1 MKYKVNPLI
10 KDCYNYTEAIL
21 KARGVEDINSFLSF
35 SYDNIQSPYDLDGM
49 EECAKWLYLGI
60 NGNAKMAILVD
71 CDVDGFT
78 SSAILI
84 NYIKERNPSIQIDHY
99 LHEGKQHGLEDT
111 WEEMAQKNYD
121 LIIVPDAGSQDGE
134 FIEHLQIPVI
144 VLDHHEIAADA
155 YFPKNCFLSNNQASP
170 NYRNKA
176 LSGAGMAYQCCRV
189 LDDFYS
195 TPGAADRF
203 LDLAALGICA
213 DVMSGLSIENQ
224 AIWHKGFSDIQ
235 NYGLYYFIKH
245 QAFSMKGKVNP
256 TSIAWYIAPLIN
268 AVVRAGTMEEK
279 ELIFRA
285 FIDGNNVEPS
295 TKRGHKPGDTEITG
309 EKAARVASNCRNR
322 QNKTLDVGEKLIIQ
336 KITDEQLDAYPIILV
351 SLDEKEARQIPQEL
365 TGLVAMKIC
374 ATYGKPTLIGRGA
387 EEGEVRGS
395 IRNTAHSPIESL
407 KDFLEESGYFTML
420 AGHGNAAGFTIPTEN
435 IAPFLEYSKEK
446 LKDVQLNE
454 NTYLVDYVFSQNR
467 LNDIPVLAEELAKL
481 ENVWSSQVEEPYIAL
496 TNISITNDDVT
507 LMGAQKDSTK
517 IVLNNIA
524 IVKFKDA
531 DFAAEVSH
539 NSSSELNLVGR
550 VQINEYNGYR
560 NYQFIIEDYDIR
572 NNKYDF

>member
-1 MKYKVNPLI
+1 
-10 KDCYNYTEAIL
+10 
-21 KARGVEDINSFLSF
+21 
-35 SYDNIQSPYDLDGM
+35 
-49 EECAKWLYLGI
+49 
-60 NGNAKMAILVD
+60 
-71 CDVDGFT
+71 
-78 SSAILI
+78 
-84 NYIKERNPSIQIDHY
+84 
-99 LHEGKQHGLEDT
+99 
-111 WEEMAQKNYD
+111 
-121 LIIVPDAGSQDGE
+121 
-134 FIEHLQIPVI
+134 
-144 VLDHHEIAADA
+144 
-155 YFPKNCFLSNNQASP
+155 
-170 NYRNKA
+170 
-176 LSGAGMAYQCCRV
+176 
-189 LDDFYS
+189 
-195 TPGAADRF
+195 
-203 LDLAALGICA
+203 
-213 DVMSGLSIENQ
+213 
-224 AIWHKGFSDIQ
+224 
-235 NYGLYYFIKH
+235 
-245 QAFSMKGKVNP
+245 
-256 TSIAWYIAPLIN
+256 
-268 AVVRAGTMEEK
+268 
-279 ELIFRA
+279 
-285 FIDGNNVEPS
+285 
-295 TKRGHKPGDTEITG
+295 
-309 EKAARVASNCRNR
+309 
-322 QNKTLDVGEKLIIQ
+322 
-336 KITDEQLDAYPIILV
+336 
-351 SLDEKEARQIPQEL
+351 
-365 TGLVAMKIC
+365 MKIC
-374 ATYGKPTLIGRGA
+374 AAYGKPTLIGRGA

-435 IAPFLEYSKEK
+435 ITPFLEYSKEK

>member
-99 LHEGKQHGLEDT
+99 LHEGKQHGLEDM
-111 WEEMAQKNYD
+111 WELMAQKNYD
-121 LIIVPDAGSQDGE
+121 LIIVPDAGSQDGH
-134 FIEHLQIPVI
+134 FIEQLQIPVI
-144 VLDHHEIAADA
+144 VLDHHEIAANA

-170 NYRNKA
+170 KYRNKA
-176 LSGAGMAYQCCRV
+176 LSGAGMAYQCCRI

-224 AIWHKGFSDIQ
+224 AIWHKGFNDIQ

-322 QNKTLDVGEKLIIQ
+322 QNKILDVGEKVIIQ
-336 KITDEQLDAYPIILV
+336 KITDEQLDGYPVILV

-374 ATYGKPTLIGRGA
+374 AAYGKPTLIGRGA

-435 IAPFLEYSKEK
+435 ITPFLEYSKEK

>member
-1 MKYKVNPLI
+1 MKYKINPLI

-21 KARGVEDINSFLSF
+21 KARGVEDIDKFLSF
-35 SYDNIQSPYDLDGM
+35 SYENIQSPYDLDGM
-49 EECAKWLYLGI
+49 QECALQIYTAI
-60 NGNAKMAILVD
+60 ENNAKIAILVD

-78 SSAILI
+78 SSAILY
-84 NYIKERNPSIQIDHY
+84 NYIKTRDPDILIDY
-99 LHEGKQHGLEDT
+99 YIHEGKQHGLEDV
-111 WEEMAQKNYD
+111 WEEMAKKSYD

-134 FIEHLQIPVI
+134 FIAELAIPVV
-144 VLDHHEIAADA
+144 VLDHHEIIDGAF
-155 YFPKNCFLSNNQASP
+155 FPENCYLSNNQTSP
-170 NYRNKA
+170 HYLNKA
-176 LSGAGMAYQCCRV
+176 LSGAGMAYQCCRM

-195 TPGAADRF
+195 TPGSADRF

-224 AIWHKGFSDIQ
+224 TIWHRGFSDIE
-235 NYGLYYFIKH
+235 NYGFHYFIEH
-245 QAFSMKGKVNP
+245 QAYSMKGKVNP
-256 TSIAWYIAPLIN
+256 TSVAWYIAPLIN

-285 FIDGNNVEPS
+285 FIDGNNIEPS

-309 EKAARVASNCRNR
+309 AKAARIASNCRNR
-322 QNKTLDVGEKLIIQ
+322 QNKTMEAGQAVLLKKIEKQGLN
-336 KITDEQLDAYPIILV
+336 DYPILLI
-351 SLDEKEARQIPQEL
+351 SLDEKESKLIPQEL

-374 ATYGKPTLIGRGA
+374 SIYGKPTLIGRGA

-395 IRNTAHSPIESL
+395 IRNGAHSPIESL

-420 AGHGNAAGFTIPTEN
+420 AGHGNAAGFAIPTEN
-435 IAPFLEYSKEK
+435 IEHFLEYSKEK
-446 LKDVQLNE
+446 LKNVQLNE
-454 NTYLVDYVFSQNR
+454 NTFLVDYVFSQSR
-467 LNDIPVLAEELAKL
+467 IGDIPVLAEELAKL
-481 ENVWSSQVEEPYIAL
+481 ENVWSAQVEEPYIAL
-496 TNISITNDDVT
+496 TGISITNDDVT

-517 IVLNNIA
+517 ILLGNVA

-531 DFAAEVSH
+531 DFAAKVTH